1 MKERQILLDKMG
13 NEGKNEERDGR
24 SEQVRNEEGWKISA
38 RTEGEQS
45 GGYVARN
52 YLEGTKAG

>member
-1 MKERQILLDKMG
+1 LDKMG